1 MTAESNPPPAPVRTY
16 EPDRFWNERLNKDFS
31 LAGVGHASV
40 GLQFNRW
47 AYRLRRAVLLRALR
61 RVGIGIAGKA
71 ILELGFGT
79 GFYLD
84 LWRSLAAAQVTAFDI
99 TDVAVTAAR
108 ARFPANWRF
117 ERADI
122 GQPLPVA
129 PASFDLVTALD
140 VLFHLVEDSAWNGA
154 LDNLAGALKPG
165 GFALIF
171 DKCQS
176 QESAR
181 GHVRRRTLD
190 AYVEALKARG
200 LEVVHVSPLFVFMN
214 SPTDLQGLGKVFYK
228 TCWSLT
234 KLPYKLG
241 RKIGLGE
248 PLGWLTGVSL
258 YVPELLATRLLK
270 LGPSTKILIARKGLG
285 ARG

>member
-1 MTAESNPPPAPVRTY
+1 MTAEPNPPSTPVQAY

-47 AYRLRRAVLLRALR
+47 AYRLRRAVLLRTLR
-61 RVGIGIAGKA
+61 RVGLEIAGKS

-84 LWRSLAAAQVTAFDI
+84 LWQRLSAAHVTAFDI
-99 TDVAVTAAR
+99 TDVAVNAAR
-108 ARFPANWRF
+108 ARFPASWRF

-122 GQPLPVA
+122 GQPLPVT
-129 PASFDLVTALD
+129 PASFDVVTAFD
-140 VLFHLVEDSAWNGA
+140 VLFHLVEEPAWNGA

-165 GFALIF
+165 GTALIF

-176 QESAR
+176 EESAR

-190 AYVEALKARG
+190 AYVAALKARG
-200 LEVVHVSPLFVFMN
+200 LEVVCVCPLFVFMN
-214 SPTDLQGLGKVFYK
+214 SPTDLRGLGKVFYK

-248 PLGWLTGVSL
+248 PLGWLTGASAYL
-258 YVPELLATRLLK
+258 PELLATRLLK
-270 LGPSTKILIARKGLG
+270 LGPSTKILVARKS
-285 ARG
+285 